1 MTSFGA
7 RLLTG
12 GVLAAIGL
20 IAIKVVTT
28 VLSGA
33 FALIAFLLF
42 TVLPILAAGWI
53 VIRLF
58 RYLARNGRAQAF
70 E

>member
-53 VIRLF
+53 AIRLF
-58 RYLARNGRAQAF
+58 RYVARNGRAQAF